1 MLNNN
6 SFSICSHINSFL
18 FKLEKEEDEFNI
30 NDDKNPNMSMFM
42 GSSYINSEI
51 QEIHDGS
58 NIKENE
64 INDQFNTSN
73 KKELALDKSMNFQNM
88 SVEDEFIN
96 KDDVTGL
103 GKDTGIEPID
113 EREEDDDVN
122 ESFYHGD
129 VNFIDEFEKKEKFDK
144 INININNNIVNNS
157 VIYEGSGNNLVFL
170 DDIDRLKIKNNL
182 ICLKKSKNNSCFNLT
197 NSIVKDTSNSNSN
210 KSVLNENKRFLFNV
224 TKQSDDF
231 ITSNIKLNMS
241 SCQLSCKS
249 KKNKRGR
256 KQILLSGIKTEIM
269 DKTFLREFK
278 NYLKLKKKEFQNIF
292 DKDYVFWNEF
302 LENKNPPFYFTQG
315 GKRVNFGGYN
325 KKFMKFIFSKNGVNI
340 LYSKFIS
347 ESKYVKFDKIFAKK
361 KSKKRPDYYTIA
373 FYKFYRE
380 NLNKL
385 YSKDFSDSEINVDD
399 FDINNI
405 SMDLVSNSFQ

>member
-182 ICLKKSKNNSCFNLT
+182 ICLKKTKNNSCFNLT

-241 SCQLSCKS
+241 SCQLSFKS

>member
-1 MLNNN
+1 
-6 SFSICSHINSFL
+6 
-18 FKLEKEEDEFNI
+18 
-30 NDDKNPNMSMFM
+30 
-42 GSSYINSEI
+42 
-51 QEIHDGS
+51 
-58 NIKENE
+58 
-64 INDQFNTSN
+64 
-73 KKELALDKSMNFQNM
+73 
-88 SVEDEFIN
+88 
-96 KDDVTGL
+96 
-103 GKDTGIEPID
+103 
-113 EREEDDDVN
+113 VN

-278 NYLKLKKKEFQNIF
+278 NYLKLKNKEFQNIF

>member
-1 MLNNN
+1 MWTNLSSINN
-6 SFSICSHINSFL
+6 SHFNSL
-18 FKLEKEEDEFNI
+18 IFKLDRDDDDFNSIEEKNQ
-30 NDDKNPNMSMFM
+30 NMSMFIS
-42 GSSYINSEI
+42 SSYVSSEI

-58 NIKENE
+58 NMKENE
-64 INDQFNTSN
+64 INNTLNILS
-73 KKELALDKSMNFQNM
+73 KKEQALDKSINFQNIN
-88 SVEDEFIN
+88 VEEEFIN

-182 ICLKKSKNNSCFNLT
+182 ICLKKTKNNSCFNLT

>member
-1 MLNNN
+1 
-6 SFSICSHINSFL
+6 
-18 FKLEKEEDEFNI
+18 
-30 NDDKNPNMSMFM
+30 MFM

-241 SCQLSCKS
+241 SCQLSFKS